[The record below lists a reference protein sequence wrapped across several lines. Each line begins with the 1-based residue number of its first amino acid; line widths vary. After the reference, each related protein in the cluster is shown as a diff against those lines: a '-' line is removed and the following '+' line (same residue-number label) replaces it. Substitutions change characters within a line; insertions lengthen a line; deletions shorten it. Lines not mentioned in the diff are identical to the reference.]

1 MKMEN
6 VLRADRDLVVSK
18 INAAAGESLAV
29 DAVHH
34 GIRLRD
40 KPGGRLHIGPACRPC
55 QAQPDKQLGTDKIS
69 REISRW
75 TFAPPLPFRQE
86 NRWK

>member
-29 DAVHH
+29 DAV
-34 GIRLRD
+34 IM
-40 KPGGRLHIGPACRPC
+40 
-55 QAQPDKQLGTDKIS
+55 
-69 REISRW
+69 E
-75 TFAPPLPFRQE
+75 FA
-86 NRWK
+86 